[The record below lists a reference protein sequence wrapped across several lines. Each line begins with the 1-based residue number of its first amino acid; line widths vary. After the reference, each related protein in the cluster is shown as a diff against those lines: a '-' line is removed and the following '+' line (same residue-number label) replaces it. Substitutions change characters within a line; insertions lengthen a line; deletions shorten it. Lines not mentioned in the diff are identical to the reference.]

1 MKKISLLLLLV
12 TFSVA
17 TVFAQE
23 NATQQQLDQLRGK
36 LQDIVDAQDAQ
47 TKRIDALAKKI
58 DELADKVN
66 TPQVSTAASADDLKA
81 LADSVKEI
89 DKKRQSDRELIL
101 KQIDKL
107 GNAVAGTPISH
118 GHTTPTPPK
127 QTDDPPATSAGPQ
140 KGYYHVVEDGEYLST
155 IAKAYRDKG
164 VKVTSTQILKANPGL
179 DANKLYPGKKIFI
192 PDPNAPN
199 AP

>member
-1 MKKISLLLLLV
+1 MKKISLFLLLV

-66 TPQVSTAASADDLKA
+66 TPQVNTGASADDLKA
-81 LADSVKEI
+81 LADTVKEI

-107 GNAVAGTPISH
+107 GNAMTGTPASH
-118 GHTTPTPPK
+118 NHTTSTPPK
-127 QTDDPPATSAGPQ
+127 QVDDPPTTPAGPQ
-140 KGYYHVVEDGEYLST
+140 KGYYYVVKEGDYLGT
-155 IAKAYRDKG
+155 IAKAYRDQG
-164 VKVTSTQILKANPGL
+164 VKVTTAQILKANPGL
-179 DANKLYPGKKIFI
+179 DPTKLYTGKKIFI
-192 PDPNAPN
+192 PDPNAP
-199 AP
+199 